1 MRLNRLFQITAVLA
15 VFSTIV
21 GCDEDFSEVGGEIID
36 NPSNVQIGEYEVDAY
51 SQKLNSVQTN
61 NLADYFLGVNE
72 HPVYGQ
78 SIASL
83 VSELR
88 LSTPNPNFGEN
99 VEMDSVVLTIPYYS
113 TLGDDAVETDDTG
126 YTLDSIYGSGSFK
139 LSIYETNFLLN
150 DLDPEDGFE
159 SRQKYY
165 SDQQNLIEQNIIG
178 DAIYV
183 EDNFEPSKLGYDSY
197 EVGAEG
203 NDTVTSGPALRIK
216 LPTEYF
222 KTKIVDKAGSSV
234 LSSNN
239 DFRNYFRNLFFK
251 AESNGTEGSQ
261 ALLNMSNSNAK
272 ITLYYRSDRPGADDT
287 VEEDVRGSYSL
298 NLASGNKLNTYKGEY
313 PDNVLQNIQ
322 QQSIETGAENIYLK
336 GQEGSMAVI
345 ELFPDQ
351 AVLDDLKSQDLLV
364 NEANLTF
371 YVNEDIYSGEQ
382 PNRLYLYDLTN
393 NTIISDYALDIAV
406 NVTDPNLSLTT
417 FSTPLTRGEDENGAF
432 YKIRIT
438 NYVSNLINNDGDK
451 VKLGLVVVPNIN
463 SVVSRGNQGAVVGSL
478 FSATRETPESIDRV
492 STGTLLAPK
501 GTVLHGNMSSD
512 EDKRLKLR
520 IYYTNFN

>member
-36 NPSNVQIGEYEVDAY
+36 NPSNVEVGEYEVDAY
-51 SQKLNSVQTN
+51 SEKINSVQTN
-61 NLADYFLGVNE
+61 NLVDYFLGVNE

-83 VSELR
+83 ITEIR
-88 LSTPNPNFGEN
+88 LTTLNPNFGDD
-99 VEMDSVVLTIPYYS
+99 VVMDSVILTIPYYS
-113 TLGDDAVETDDTG
+113 TQNEDALETDDAG
-126 YTLDSIYGSGSFK
+126 YTLDSVYGAGTFK
-139 LSIYETNFLLN
+139 LSVYETNFLLN
-150 DLDPEDGFE
+150 DLDPEAGFE
-159 SRQKYY
+159 TRQKYY
-165 SDQQNLIEQNIIG
+165 SNQQNLIEQNIVG

-183 EDNFEPSKLGYDSY
+183 EENFQPSKLGYDSY
-197 EVGAEG
+197 EVGDEG
-203 NDTVTSGPALRIK
+203 NDTVTSGPAFRIK
-216 LPTEYF
+216 LPTAYF
-222 KTKIVDKAGSSV
+222 KEKIIDKAGSAE
-234 LSSNN
+234 LASNS
-239 DFRNYFRNLFFK
+239 DFRDYFRNLFFK
-251 AESNGTEGSQ
+251 AEANGTEGSQ
-261 ALLNMSNSNAK
+261 MLLNMNNQGAK
-272 ITLYYRSDRPGADDT
+272 ITLYYKSDRTGADDT
-287 VEEDVRGSYSL
+287 VEADVRGSYTLSI
-298 NLASGNKLNTYKGEY
+298 AAGNKVNTYEGGY
-313 PDNVLQNIQ
+313 PEDVLQAIQ
-322 QQSIETGAENIYLK
+322 QQNAATGAENIYLK

-351 AVLDDLKSQDLLV
+351 AVLEDLKSQDLLV

-393 NTIISDYALDIAV
+393 NTIISDYAIDINV
-406 NVTDPNLSLTT
+406 NPNDPNLSLTT
-417 FSTPLTRGEDENGAF
+417 FSTPYTTGEDEIGPY

-451 VKLGLVVVPNIN
+451 VKLGVVVVPNIN
-463 SVVSRGNQGAVVGSL
+463 TVVSRGQQGAVTGSL
-478 FSATRETPESIDRV
+478 FSATRETPDFIDRI
-492 STGTLLAPK
+492 SSGTLLTPE
-501 GTVLHGNMSSD
+501 GTVFHGNMSSN

>member
-1 MRLNRLFQITAVLA
+1 MRLTRLFQITAVLA
-15 VFSTIV
+15 VFSTIT
-21 GCDEDFSEVGGEIID
+21 GCDEDFSEVGGEIIN

-61 NLADYFLGVNE
+61 NLADYFLGVSE

-83 VSELR
+83 TSEVR
-88 LSTPNPNFGEN
+88 LSTLNPTFGEN
-99 VEMDSVVLTIPYYS
+99 VVMDSVVLTIPYYS
-113 TLGDDAVETDDTG
+113 TLADEADEADDDG
-126 YTLDSIYGSGSFK
+126 YTLDSIYGGGSFK
-139 LSIYETNFLLN
+139 ISVYETNFLLN
-150 DLDPEDGFE
+150 DLDPDDGFE
-159 SRQKYY
+159 TRQKYY

-178 DAIYV
+178 NAIYV
-183 EDNFEPSKLGYDSY
+183 EENFKPSKLGYDSY
-197 EVGAEG
+197 EVGEEG
-203 NDTVTSGPALRIK
+203 TDTITKGPAFRLK

-222 KTKIVDKAGSSV
+222 KTKIIDREGSSV

-251 AESNGTEGSQ
+251 SEANGTEGSQ
-261 ALLNMSNSNAK
+261 FLLNMNTQDAK
-272 ITLYYRSDRPGADDT
+272 ITLYYKSDRPGADDT
-287 VEEDVRGSYSL
+287 VEEDVRGSYTLSL
-298 NLASGNKLNTYKGEY
+298 SGNKVNTYKGEF
-313 PDNVLQNIQ
+313 PEGVIQEIQ
-322 QQSIETGAENIYLK
+322 QQSVTTGAENLYLK

-371 YVNEDIYSGEQ
+371 YVNEDLYSGDQ

-406 NVTDPNLSLTT
+406 NITNPNLSLTT
-417 FSTPLTRGEDENGAF
+417 FSTPLTTGEDENGKF

-463 SVVSRGNQGAVVGSL
+463 SVVSRGQQGAVVGSL
-478 FSATRETPESIDRV
+478 FSATRETPDFIDRV

-501 GTVLHGNMSSD
+501 GTVLYGNTSSN